1 MALINDKNHELS
13 VAFFS
18 NLLFPQSQFDRE
30 IILDSLD
37 LCTAGPKKKSFFIRR
52 VPKLK
57 DKKTLMKGQQEL
69 LGGSPFQ
76 DRGALTF
83 TFHACIMNCRTKN
96 IKLIVCRVQNC
107 K

>member
-37 LCTAGPKKKSFFIRR
+37 LCTAGPKKIILYSARSEIER
-52 VPKLK
+52 
-57 DKKTLMKGQQEL
+57 QEDL
-69 LGGSPFQ
+69 SERSGVIGRKP
-76 DRGALTF
+76 
-83 TFHACIMNCRTKN
+83 I
-96 IKLIVCRVQNC
+96 
-107 K
+107 